1 MQLSG
6 IFQGLGEDTFTQLLR
21 TISIGKLKTFQLYE
35 RMKVRLHLAKLNSET
50 LRKAAPRLW
59 IRVNESD
66 EDFVSEL
73 SQAIL
78 ISHMEMIK
86 AVLDHLGIPHE
97 DGFFAKDT
105 KVAEF
110 LTDGWQDKAF
120 DAFQDKYPRA
130 ALVFYINHLA
140 H

>member
-78 ISHMEMIK
+78 ISHMGSSLSTDNPTPCLEFPLSG
-86 AVLDHLGIPHE
+86 LDRQQSSWSRRASLGTPPQ
-97 DGFFAKDT
+97 FR
-105 KVAEF
+105 
-110 LTDGWQDKAF
+110 L
-120 DAFQDKYPRA
+120 RA
-130 ALVFYINHLA
+130 CKSVSITSAMMFI
-140 H
+140 